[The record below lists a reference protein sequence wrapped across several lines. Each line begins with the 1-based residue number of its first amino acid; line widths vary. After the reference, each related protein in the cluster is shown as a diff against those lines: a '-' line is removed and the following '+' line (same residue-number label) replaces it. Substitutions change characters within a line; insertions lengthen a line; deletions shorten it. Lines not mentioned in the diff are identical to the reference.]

1 MKYLAGII
9 FILALAGCSKK
20 VELTPHEPS
29 VTFTGPA
36 SVSAFRGGIVYL
48 NLQTQANA
56 GLFTLQVLHSL
67 NGAAEVTDTTIMLT
81 GITETR
87 SYQYLVSDT
96 VALPATIRL
105 FFVVTDVNGKQ
116 ASASF
121 VISVT
126 NDPVDLGS
134 LHNGVVYNIN
144 ATSKNAQWDL
154 VNNAA
159 RQLADS
165 LNYDLMNTTLSTAA
179 NLEKGWRSPVT
190 SSFTEFIKTS
200 VVDFDNATSKELIN
214 VWNSPFYPHVTRVK
228 DIAVGDMLVVWLR
241 NGAFG
246 IIKITQID
254 NTTPGADNQFIR
266 FVYKKQE

>member
-9 FILALAGCSKK
+9 FILALAACSKK

-29 VTFTGPA
+29 VTFNEPA
-36 SVSAFRGGIVYL
+36 SVSVFSGGIVYL
-48 NLQTQANA
+48 NLKTQANA

-81 GITETR
+81 GTTFTWPFE
-87 SYQYLVSDT
+87 YT
-96 VALPATIRL
+96 VPDMATLPATIRL
-105 FFVVTDVNGKQ
+105 FFVVTDLKGKR

-121 VISVT
+121 VISVI
-126 NDPVDLGS
+126 NNPVDLGV
-134 LHNGVVYNIN
+134 LHNGVVYNVN

-165 LNYDLMNTTLSTAA
+165 LNYDLMNTTHSAAA
-179 NLEKGWRSPVT
+179 NMEKGWRSPAT
-190 SSFTEFIKTS
+190 YSFTEFVKTS
-200 VVDFDNATSKELIN
+200 AVNFDNATSKELIN
-214 VWNSPFYPHVTRVK
+214 VWNNPFYTHVARVK
-228 DIAVGDMLVVWLR
+228 DIAVGDLLVVWLR

-254 NTTPGADNQFIR
+254 DTTPGADNQFIR

>member
-1 MKYLAGII
+1 MRFLAGII
-9 FILALAGCSKK
+9 FLLAIVGCSKK

-29 VTFTGPA
+29 VTFNGPA
-36 SVSAFRGGIVYL
+36 STSAFKGGIVYL
-48 NLQTQANA
+48 NLHTQANA
-56 GLFTLQVLHSL
+56 GLFSLQVMHSL
-67 NGAAEVTDTTIMLT
+67 NGAAEV
-81 GITETR
+81 
-87 SYQYLVSDT
+87 SDT
-96 VALPATIRL
+96 VLLLSGTAFSWPFEYTVPDISGLPATIRL
-105 FFVVTDVNGKQ
+105 FFVVTDLNGRQ

-126 NDPVDLGS
+126 DDPVDLGT
-134 LHNGVVYNIN
+134 LHNGVVYNVH

-165 LNYDLMNTTLSTAA
+165 LNYDLMNTTASSAS
-179 NLEKGWRSPVT
+179 NLEKGWRSPLT
-190 SSFTEFIKTS
+190 SSFTEFIRTS
-200 VVDFDNATSKELIN
+200 EVNFDNATSKELIN
-214 VWNSPFYPHVTRVK
+214 MWNSPFYAHVTQVK
-228 DIAVGDMLVVWLR
+228 DLAVGDLLVVWLR

-254 NTTPGADNQFIR
+254 DTTPGADNQFIR